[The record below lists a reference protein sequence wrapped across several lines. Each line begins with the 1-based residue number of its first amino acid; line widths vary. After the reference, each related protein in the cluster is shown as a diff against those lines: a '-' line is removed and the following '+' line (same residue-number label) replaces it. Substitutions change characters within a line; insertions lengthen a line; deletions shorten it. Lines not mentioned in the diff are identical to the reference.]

1 MPLPPSPTEHTLFV
15 GWRHAIAGQAVP
27 TRESQP
33 ACSQLALMA
42 FRVEGSFTY
51 VSQFR
56 KQGEREELTNCWHS
70 PLALRAQLCAAGRAS
85 AY

>member
-1 MPLPPSPTEHTLFV
+1 
-15 GWRHAIAGQAVP
+15 
-27 TRESQP
+27 
-33 ACSQLALMA
+33 MA